1 MALLA
6 EELVEEW
13 LNRQGY
19 FTIRGIK
26 VGVDEIDLLA
36 LRFDRSGEPQCRHI
50 EVQASIRP
58 VSYISKVP
66 KDYLEAGQVPSSAKA
81 RSSELLQACVKEW
94 VFKKYKNPKKL
105 KIIQELFPRKW
116 KSELVA
122 NNVKYEEELKLIE
135 EEGIKVIRLGAIIKQ
150 LNEENFRIKSASGAD
165 FADLIQLAAKNI

>member
-36 LRFDRSGEPQCRHI
+36 LRFDVSGQPQCRHI

-58 VSYISKVP
+58 VSYVSKVP
-66 KDYLEAGQVPSSAKA
+66 KKHLEAGQVPSSAKA
-81 RSSELLQACVKEW
+81 RSPELLETCVKEW
-94 VFKKYKNPKKL
+94 VFKKYRNPKKI
-105 KIIQELFPRKW
+105 KIIQELFPQKW

-122 NNVKYEEELKLIE
+122 NNVKYEEELGLIE
-135 EEGIKVIRLGAIIKQ
+135 KEGIRVIRLGTIIKQ
-150 LNEENFRIKSASGAD
+150 LNEEKFRIKSASGAD
-165 FADLIQLAAKNI
+165 FADLIQLAAKNV